1 MTKYDKIQQKKTN
14 VPKAN
19 EDVRDEAPKR
29 LKQRVTAKPVKK
41 KRGLVDR
48 IVTGMVGPDGV
59 QGVGRYLT
67 HDVILPAVKE
77 IIVNSVTS
85 GINMMIYG
93 PDGQAPRSG
102 YSYQRNP
109 YNNSYRP
116 RTNYNQRSTPA
127 SGQTN
132 LGPNPQPQR
141 ARRVN
146 GFRSEDFIINDRNE
160 AMDVLNDLRD
170 QCNEYGAVSLAD
182 FYDLLG
188 LETSYADNN
197 YGWVDLTNS
206 KVMVVRG
213 GYALKLPRLD
223 HIE

>member
-1 MTKYDKIQQKKTN
+1 MTKYDKIQKKQKHI
-14 VPKAN
+14 PK
-19 EDVRDEAPKR
+19 EHEETGEAPKR
-29 LKQRVTAKPVKK
+29 LKPRVTSAPIKK
-41 KRGLVDR
+41 KRSLVDR
-48 IVTGMVGPDGV
+48 IVTGMVGPEGAA
-59 QGVGRYLT
+59 GVGRYLT

-77 IIVNSVTS
+77 IVVNSVTS

-93 PDGQAPRSG
+93 PDGAPSRG

-116 RTNYNQRSTPA
+116 RTNYSRSSNPGPGH
-127 SGQTN
+127 GQTS
-132 LGPNPQPQR
+132 LGPQEPQK

-146 GFRSEDFIINDRNE
+146 AFRSEDYIIADRNE

-170 QCNEYGAVSLAD
+170 QCAEYGAVSLAD
-182 FYDLLG
+182 FYDLMG

-223 HIE
+223 RIE